1 MSTRLLMRAARK
13 ACTVAAHWKLNLLM
27 APFYLRFQMRG
38 HGHPWCI
45 FTHMTRLE
53 RLLLYR
59 LGLRQPAGAVLLEV
73 GSYLG
78 ASACFLAAAAQ
89 EIGGQVH
96 CVDTWRNEG
105 MSEGFRDTWQEFRTN
120 TERYAS
126 LIIPHRGRSVDVA
139 GAFNG
144 RLDLLFIDGDH
155 SYEGCRSDALAWLP
169 HLKPGGII
177 VMHDYDCAEGVQR
190 VVAELIRPQQRD
202 RGHILQHTYWARM

>member
-27 APFYLRFQMRG
+27 APFYLRFQIRG
-38 HGHPWCI
+38 HGGAWCI
-45 FTHMTRLE
+45 FTHMTPLE

-59 LGLRQPAGAVLLEV
+59 LGLQQPAGAVLLEV

-78 ASACFLAAAAQ
+78 ASACFLVAAAE

-126 LIIPHRGRSVDVA
+126 LIIPHRGHSVDVA
-139 GAFNG
+139 GAFDG
-144 RLDLLFIDGDH
+144 QLDLLFIDGDH

-177 VMHDYDCAEGVQR
+177 VMHDYDWAEGVQR
-190 VVAELIRPQQRD
+190 VVAELIRPRQRD
-202 RGHILQHTYWARM
+202 RGHMLQHTYWARM